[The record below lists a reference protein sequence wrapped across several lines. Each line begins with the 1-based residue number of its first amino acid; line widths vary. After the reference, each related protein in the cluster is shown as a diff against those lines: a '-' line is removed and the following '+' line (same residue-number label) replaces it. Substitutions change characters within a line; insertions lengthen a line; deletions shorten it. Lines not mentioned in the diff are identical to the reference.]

1 MDCCSFSACNR
12 ICRLASAHSVASL
25 LFVASAN
32 WATFSSV
39 SLHGTRHSLRH
50 RLIWTLQLHHS
61 ALCECS
67 SRGFT
72 LVSSTV
78 FSLHA
83 TLEILSSFL
92 LRFIRN
98 VSSTKHICIFGLH
111 VLMKAYQKFSY
122 CVLLNTI

>member
-12 ICRLASAHSVASL
+12 ICRLASARSVASL

-39 SLHGTRHSLRH
+39 SLHGTRRH

-72 LVSSTV
+72 LASSTV

-83 TLEILSSFL
+83 TLEILSSVL
-92 LRFIRN
+92 LQFIRN
-98 VSSTKHICIFGLH
+98 VSTIKHLCIFGLH
-111 VLMKAYQKFSY
+111 VLMKAYQKLYY